1 MVCRIAFIHR
11 PNEPHYSGKYRS
23 TKELVYGLNKI
34 GVNAIHT
41 NNLFIDADYYAV
53 DSIDDLKLLPN
64 VENSR
69 KIVWIRRDVT
79 KPITP
84 RFEFESP
91 GHLLASSQFVANEW
105 LGYAVTVLPDAV
117 RIPCFNLNIGLT
129 QKRLL
134 YVGRV
139 CRSKGIPLLLK
150 TLHHLE
156 DYQWHLDIVGPVLED
171 FTPILKSL
179 RLIDTSYSRKE
190 KEDILLGKGY
200 PSANKAC
207 VLDSP
212 FRYAGPTSTVT
223 FHGPLPYWR
232 VSWLYQRSRVV
243 IIPSQFE
250 PFGRAVIEALAHG
263 RPPIAIYGSGGPEE
277 IIPHKDDR
285 KYRFFFSDHSP
296 VSLAAS
302 IRSIQYQIIHDEKF
316 KSKLMEMV
324 EPYRPESIAKR
335 FVEIVGI

>member
-11 PNEPHYSGKYRS
+11 PDEPYYSGKYRS

-53 DSIDDLKLLPN
+53 DCIDDLDLLPN
-64 VENSR
+64 VDNSR
-69 KIVWIRRDVT
+69 KIAWIRRDVT

-84 RFEFESP
+84 RFEFEPP

-105 LGYAVTVLPDAV
+105 PGYDVTVLPDAV
-117 RIPCFNLNIGLT
+117 KIPHFKLDIRLT

-134 YVGRV
+134 YVGRI
-139 CRSKGIPLLLK
+139 CRLKGIPLLLK
-150 TLHHLE
+150 ALYHLE
-156 DYQWHLDIVGPVLED
+156 DFQWHLDIVGPILED
-171 FTPILKSL
+171 FIPMLKSL
-179 RLIDTSYSRKE
+179 RLVNTAFSRQE
-190 KEDILLGKGY
+190 KEYMRLGKGY
-200 PSANKAC
+200 PQS
-207 VLDSP
+207 

-223 FHGPLPYWR
+223 FHGPLPYWQ
-232 VSWLYQRSRVV
+232 VSWLYQRSRIV

-250 PFGRAVIEALAHG
+250 PFGRAVIEALAHR

-277 IIPHKDDR
+277 IMPHKDDSR
-285 KYRFFFSDHSP
+285 YCSFFSDHSP
-296 VSLAAS
+296 LSLATS
-302 IRSIQYQIIHDEKF
+302 IRGIQYRIVNDDIFQSNLTK
-316 KSKLMEMV
+316 MV